1 MDGTKIS
8 TTAMDGHFNDWIKLA
23 EQRPRGAGRL
33 LCNLG
38 GGSHGWMLF
47 WGCEKTWFWISI
59 DFLESSSHVATAK
72 FVYVT
77 VTVPR
82 SMPCNGWLHSEASEL
97 PSPGS
102 GSGSGS
108 TTRSIVAIKQAC
120 TDSWGFQGR
129 PAIARGNLLDR
140 VSFLEGGRE
149 GGRTSDEADDS
160 YGGSF
165 KNLLQ
170 VQC

>member
-1 MDGTKIS
+1 
-8 TTAMDGHFNDWIKLA
+8 
-23 EQRPRGAGRL
+23 
-33 LCNLG
+33 
-38 GGSHGWMLF
+38 
-47 WGCEKTWFWISI
+47 
-59 DFLESSSHVATAK
+59 
-72 FVYVT
+72 
-77 VTVPR
+77 
-82 SMPCNGWLHSEASEL
+82 MPCNGWLHSEASEL

-149 GGRTSDEADDS
+149 EEHLMRQTTAMGGVLKTFCKYSARLLRSSDQGESTRT
-160 YGGSF
+160 
-165 KNLLQ
+165 
-170 VQC
+170 